1 MFRQLFIAGAALA
14 SAALRPV
21 QSQQPIV
28 LVPASVFDGINATAH
43 NDWIVVVS
51 GNSITYAGPSDNSRI
66 PPGARRIELPGT
78 TLLPGL
84 IDAHVHFFLHPYNEA
99 QWDDQVLKESLA
111 LRVARATNHARNT
124 LLAGFTT
131 VRDLGTEGAMY
142 ADAGLRQAINTGII
156 PGPRYLIA
164 SKAIV
169 ATGSYA
175 PARPGYAY
183 ETPLGA
189 DEADGPDLQRV
200 IRDQIGHG
208 ADWVKLYGDYRWG
221 PGGQARPTF
230 SMEEMKLAAETAHD
244 SGRELVVHASTPE
257 GMRRAAEAGA
267 RTIEHG
273 DEGTEATFALMKRKG
288 TAYCPTL
295 AASEAVES
303 YRGWKK
309 GSSPIPE
316 RIAEKHKSFSA
327 ALASGVTICTGSDAG
342 VFTHGDN
349 VHELEL
355 MAEYGMKP
363 VDVLRSATSVTAKV
377 LGMDSMIGRIAPGLR
392 ADIIAVAG
400 NPLSD
405 VAALRQLR
413 LVMKDGVIYRSPDMG
428 RAQ

>member
-1 MFRQLFIAGAALA
+1 MLKSLALIAAIVITVPQ
-14 SAALRPV
+14 SS

-28 LVPASVFDGINATAH
+28 ITPAAVFDGVASSPH
-43 NDWIVVVS
+43 RGWIVVVT
-51 GNSITYAGPSDNSRI
+51 GNSISYAGPNDATKIPSGAKRI
-66 PPGARRIELPGT
+66 DLPGA
-78 TLLPGL
+78 TLMPGL

-99 QWDDQVLKESLA
+99 AWDDQVLKESLA
-111 LRVARATNHARNT
+111 LRVARATAHARNT

-131 VRDLGTEGAMY
+131 VRDLGTEGALY
-142 ADAGLRQAINTGII
+142 ADAGLRQAINSGII

-175 PARPGYAY
+175 PARTAYAY

-189 DEADGPDLQRV
+189 DEADGATLQRI

-208 ADWVKLYGDYRWG
+208 ADWIKLYGDYRWG
-221 PGGQARPTF
+221 PTGKARPTF
-230 SMEEMKLAAETAHD
+230 SLEEMKLAGETTRD
-244 SGRELVVHASTPE
+244 SGRQLVVHSSTPE

-267 RTIEHG
+267 RTVEHG
-273 DEGTEATFALMKRKG
+273 DEGTQEAFALMKRKG

-309 GSSPIPE
+309 GAAAAPE
-316 RIAEKHKSFSA
+316 RVAEKHKSFAA

-349 VHELEL
+349 AHELEL
-355 MAEYGMKP
+355 MVEYGMKP
-363 VDVLRSATSVTAKV
+363 IDVLRSATSVTAKV
-377 LGMDSMIGRIAPGLR
+377 LDMDSMIGRIAPGMR

-400 NPLSD
+400 DPIASIG
-405 VAALRQLR
+405 ALRQVR
-413 LVMKDGVIYRSPDMG
+413 LVMKDGVIYRSPETAAG
-428 RAQ
+428 Q